1 MGLGVYPLTFIPLRR
16 TKGSV
21 RSLFKRFRDLVL
33 GVIIGALAVTGV
45 MAAMAGDGI
54 QQGSI
59 KDPFSPRNMAIL
71 RQARA
76 IIDLYHVDAD
86 KLPGEQKLFYGA
98 MKGMV
103 AAAGDPYT
111 RFVDPSQLKE
121 ESIEME
127 GQYGGVGMYVGQ
139 RDGKVLV
146 ISPMEGTPA
155 ERAGLKPMDEIVKV
169 GDKIVVGMNQDEVV
183 NMLRGPAGTKV
194 TVWVRRK
201 GKDEIIKFDLIRE
214 IIKIRSVRKEMLK
227 DKYAYVRLAHFT
239 QTAGQEM
246 AEAVAWASSKGA
258 KGIVLDLRNNPGG
271 LLNAAAD
278 VASCFLNDG
287 DLVVSTKG
295 RVDRANEAMYA
306 SGRVKFKGPLVVLI
320 NEGSASASEIV
331 AGALKDHGRAKL
343 VGVKSFGK
351 GSVQTLFNLPDGAG
365 MYVTI
370 ARYYTPSG
378 RMIDKVGLNPD
389 VKVSG
394 EPMGDLAKD
403 PQVRKGVEILK
414 SMR

>member
-1 MGLGVYPLTFIPLRR
+1 MRLLLSFM
-16 TKGSV
+16 
-21 RSLFKRFRDLVL
+21 KRFRDVFL
-33 GVIIGALAVTGV
+33 GVVIGALAVTGM
-45 MAAMAGDGI
+45 MAAVANDGS
-54 QQGSI
+54 QPDAL
-59 KDPFSPRNMAIL
+59 KPPFSVRNMAIL

-76 IIDLYHVDAD
+76 IMELYHVDAD

-98 MKGMV
+98 IKGMV
-103 AAAGDPYT
+103 SAAGDPYT

-155 ERAGLKPMDEIVKV
+155 HRAGLKPMDEIVKV
-169 GDKIVVGMNQDEVV
+169 NDKVVVGMPQDEVV

-201 GKDEIIKFDLIRE
+201 GKDEILKFNLVREVIRV
-214 IIKIRSVRKEMLK
+214 KSVRYGLL
-227 DKYAYVRLAHFT
+227 DGGYAYVRLAHFT
-239 QTAGQEM
+239 QTSGQEM
-246 AEAVAWASSKGA
+246 REAVSWARSKGA
-258 KGIVLDLRNNPGG
+258 KGMVLDLRNDPGG
-271 LLNAAAD
+271 LLNAAVD

-287 DLVVSTKG
+287 DLVVSTRG
-295 RVDRANEAMYA
+295 RVERANEAMYA
-306 SGRVKFKGPLVVLI
+306 SGGVKYPGPLVVLI

-331 AGALKDHGRAKL
+331 AGALRDHKRAKL
-343 VGVKSFGK
+343 VGTKSFGK

-378 RMIDKVGLNPD
+378 KMIDKVGLEPD
-389 VKVSG
+389 VKVRG
-394 EPMGDLAKD
+394 EPNEDPKKD
-403 PQVRKGVEILK
+403 VQLKRALEVLKKG
-414 SMR
+414 R